1 MRSAVW
7 RLCEAG
13 LVPNMLVHEVR
24 SQEEVATAIDVV
36 QGAAAVGVYGGRPP
50 SIKLDAVAEP
60 KAKGLGATE
69 IAKEL
74 KMGRASV
81 YRVIANAQP
90 SGALS
95 L

>member
-13 LVPNMLVHEVR
+13 LGPNILVHEVR
-24 SQEEVATAIDVV
+24 SQEEVATA
-36 QGAAAVGVYGGRPP
+36 VGVYRGRPP
-50 SIKLDAVAEP
+50 SIKLDAVAAP

-74 KMGRASV
+74 KMGRASG